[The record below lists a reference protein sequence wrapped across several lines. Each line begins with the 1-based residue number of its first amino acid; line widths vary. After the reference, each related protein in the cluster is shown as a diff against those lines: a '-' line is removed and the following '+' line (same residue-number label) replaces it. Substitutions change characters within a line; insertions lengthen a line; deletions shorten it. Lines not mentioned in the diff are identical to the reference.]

1 MNANL
6 IMAWCDA
13 VSPRVVVVSRLVFSS
28 LGARAAISFRSGPD
42 VTPSKPSA
50 LFVNVLM
57 ERMARVGGGDSGPHI
72 YSWWW

>member
-13 VSPRVVVVSRLVFSS
+13 VSPRVVVVSRLVFRS

-42 VTPSKPSA
+42 VTPSKSSA

-57 ERMARVGGGDSGPHI
+57 ERMARGGGSGPHI